1 MALRACKVRPAQLE
15 PRAQPVL
22 LEVPEQTDPPDRLG
36 RLLLLLDL
44 LGLQAQQVPLAQQD
58 PPEFKVIMGRLG
70 LKAFK
75 AIRAFKA

>member
-1 MALRACKVRPAQLE
+1 
-15 PRAQPVL
+15 
-22 LEVPEQTDPPDRLG
+22 
-36 RLLLLLDL
+36 
-44 LGLQAQQVPLAQQD
+44 LAQQD